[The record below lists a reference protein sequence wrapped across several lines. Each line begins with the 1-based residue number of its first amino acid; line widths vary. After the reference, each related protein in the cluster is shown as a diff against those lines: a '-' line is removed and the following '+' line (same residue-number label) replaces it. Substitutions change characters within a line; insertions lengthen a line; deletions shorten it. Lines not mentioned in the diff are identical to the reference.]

1 MILSYENLKNQ
12 YVKYFKDKA
21 KCDFILT
28 DVLFAFKEIY
38 KFIDV
43 EKVNNILEIGS
54 GTSILLNELSKKFP
68 KKNFFG
74 LDPHEKGFD
83 DYEQISK
90 KIPKSKNLTLF
101 HDTLIEFKTKTKF
114 DLIFSFNVF
123 EHLENQNNYIKRS
136 NQLLSESG
144 KSLILCPNY
153 DFPYEPHFVI
163 PIIFNKE
170 MTYRIFKKKIINHE
184 KTTGEHGLWDGLN
197 LCSKKTIQ
205 KNLKKKGYNFIF
217 DFSIKDRFLDRI
229 DNDQSSYFNKRQGT
243 AAKLAKFAKIFFL
256 DKIIFDIFKIPF
268 PYMKLIIN
276 KNEYEK

>member
-1 MILSYENLKNQ
+1 MSLVKNFLK
-12 YVKYFKDKA
+12 K
-21 KCDFILT
+21 
-28 DVLFAFKEIY
+28 
-38 KFIDV
+38 
-43 EKVNNILEIGS
+43 
-54 GTSILLNELSKKFP
+54 
-68 KKNFFG
+68 FFG

-144 KSLILCPNY
+144 KGLILCPNY

-170 MTYRIFKKKIINHE
+170 MTYRIFKKK
-184 KTTGEHGLWDGLN
+184 
-197 LCSKKTIQ
+197 
-205 KNLKKKGYNFIF
+205 
-217 DFSIKDRFLDRI
+217 
-229 DNDQSSYFNKRQGT
+229 
-243 AAKLAKFAKIFFL
+243 
-256 DKIIFDIFKIPF
+256 
-268 PYMKLIIN
+268 
-276 KNEYEK
+276 